1 MFNDIPLEQARD
13 AVERVAQWTLAEAG
27 ILAPPVDA
35 FDVAARLGLVV
46 ATDAPAVTAAIR
58 SPRARFVR
66 LGAAGGPQPTILLA
80 DDPRPERRHWAVAHE
95 IGEHQAHLV
104 FDHLGLS
111 PADAEPAAREAVANR
126 LAGCLL
132 LPRDWFLADGADC
145 AWDLF
150 ELKARYATASHEMV
164 ARRMLEMPP
173 PAIITLFDHDR
184 PQWRRSNVP
193 GRTPPLSPAERDA
206 RQAAH
211 DCGEPTWCE
220 ASELPDGIDDVRA
233 WPIHEPDWKRE
244 IIRTKLISLD
254 DF

>member
-1 MFNDIPLEQARD
+1 M
-13 AVERVAQWTLAEAG
+13 AG
-27 ILAPPVDA
+27 CH
-35 FDVAARLGLVV
+35 RG
-46 ATDAPAVTAAIR
+46 IR

-233 WPIHEPDWKRE
+233 GPSTNPTGNAKSSAPNLSASTISNSPRRAAGSSPRSDN
-244 IIRTKLISLD
+244 TKSNLHRHDLP
-254 DF
+254 